1 MNREER
7 AYLFLKELFL
17 LVDQNSKDV
26 IDFVKQFLIS
36 SLARKIVRNI
46 DIHYYSVEDTYY
58 SFLQDHQISN
68 KKNNI
73 SENVISYFA
82 FIYTKYYFRTF
93 EPFSKILSYLPVED
107 VMNTFEKYHISS
119 EEEVIFNSKLRYNII
134 MNPIRN
140 VRSLSNIKLDLT
152 NDVKNLYVAKA
163 IYEKLFFYPEIAN
176 LKLNNSFLYYQ
187 HNFFTARKINS
198 INELSD
204 FLNDSELKKYM
215 FDNGNNILFAFI
227 NKSLFNQHLEEMG
240 EMFIS
245 QKDVSYNQMLL
256 FDGRVVYFYNQ
267 SRDPRTLYV
276 TINNLDIQKINNS
289 YNRRLMNY
297 EIMFDI

>member
-68 KKNNI
+68 KKNDI

-93 EPFSKILSYLPVED
+93 ESFSKILSYLPVED
-107 VMNTFEKYHISS
+107 VMNNFEKHHISS

-140 VRSLSNIKLDLT
+140 VRSLSNMKLDLT

-176 LKLNNSFLYYQ
+176 LKLNNSFLCYQ

-204 FLNDSELKKYM
+204 FMNDSELKKYM

-227 NKSLFNQHLEEMG
+227 NNSLFNQHLEEMG

-267 SRDPRTLYV
+267 SIDPRILYV

>member
-68 KKNNI
+68 KKNDI

-93 EPFSKILSYLPVED
+93 ESFSKILSYLPVED
-107 VMNTFEKYHISS
+107 VMNNFEKYHISS

-140 VRSLSNIKLDLT
+140 VRSLSNMKLDLT

-187 HNFFTARKINS
+187 HNFFTARRINS

-204 FLNDSELKKYM
+204 FMNDSELKKYM

-227 NKSLFNQHLEEMG
+227 NNSLFNQHLEEMG

-267 SRDPRTLYV
+267 SRNPRILYV